1 MSLSVRCPEDP
12 VRIPHAAEFQLPDR
26 GITGLFGASGC
37 GKTRLLRLIAG
48 LDRHT
53 TAQVS
58 FAGDTWQSERKFAP
72 THLRGAAMVFQQ
84 ASLFEHLSVEGNLRF
99 AERRARSP
107 HPQREQLLDAMGV
120 RPLLHRA
127 VQTLS
132 GGQSQRVAILRAL
145 LAQPRLLLLDEP
157 LSNLDDAAREE
168 ILGLLEQLHAQLP
181 IPVIYVS
188 HQFDEITR
196 LADYLLLMAD
206 GRINAAGK
214 LQALCTD
221 PELPLIRRNDA
232 AAVLNA
238 SAGTFDADAHLLQVS
253 SDAGPLLVPAER
265 APASEP
271 LRVRIQ
277 ARDVSLALSPPQH
290 SSVLNALPATV
301 ESVHETG
308 AGQVTIRLRSQQA
321 LLLARISEHSRQQL
335 QVMPGQSLFAL
346 VKGAA
351 LLRSR

>member
-12 VRIPHAAEFQLPDR
+12 VRMPHAAEFQLPDR

-53 TAQVS
+53 DALVS
-58 FAGDTWQSERKFAP
+58 FAGDTWQSKRQFVP
-72 THLRGAAMVFQQ
+72 THRRGAAFVFQQ
-84 ASLFEHLSVEGNLRF
+84 ASLFEHLDVAGNLRF

-168 ILGLLEQLHAQLP
+168 ILTLLEQLHAQLP

-196 LADYLLLMAD
+196 LADHLLLMAD
-206 GRINAAGK
+206 GRITAAGT
-214 LQALCTD
+214 LQDLCTD
-221 PELPLIRRNDA
+221 PGLPLIQRYDA
-232 AAVLNA
+232 AAVLRANA
-238 SAGTFDADAHLLQVS
+238 QHFDAGAHLLQVNS
-253 SDAGPLLVPAER
+253 EVGTLLVPAEQ
-265 APASEP
+265 PPVSQQ
-271 LRVRIQ
+271 LRIRIQ
-277 ARDVSLALSPPQH
+277 ARDVSLALAPPQH

-301 ESVHETG
+301 ESVHATG
-308 AGQVTIRLRSQQA
+308 SGQVTIRLRSQQG

-335 QVMPGQSLFAL
+335 QVNPGQSLFAL